1 MHRRLLARTAP
12 LGLVLALALTG
23 CGTDD
28 SNDPNTPSGEATER
42 TSTPEPT
49 ETESEAPT
57 ETESAEPEDEN
68 SGNVITITRLGG
80 KFTPNGERVKVPLG
94 EEITLAIEADA
105 AGELHVHSTPEQ
117 EISYKK
123 GISAHQLTFKQPG
136 VVEVE
141 SHEPDAIV
149 LQLQV
154 S

>member
-28 SNDPNTPSGEATER
+28 STDPNTPSGEATER

-49 ETESEAPT
+49 ETPSESET
-57 ETESAEPEDEN
+57 TEPEVEDA
-68 SGNVITITRLGG
+68 GTVITITREGD
-80 KFTPNGERVKVPLG
+80 KFTPDGERVKVPLG
-94 EEITLAIEADA
+94 EEITFAVDADE

-117 EISYKK
+117 QVSYKK
-123 GISAHQLTFKQPG
+123 GLSAHKLLFKQPG

-141 SHEPDAIV
+141 SHDPARVV

>member
-28 SNDPNTPSGEATER
+28 GSDPNTPSGEATER
-42 TSTPEPT
+42 TSTPEPS
-49 ETESEAPT
+49 ETPT
-57 ETESAEPEDEN
+57 ETESAEPEEELP
-68 SGNVITITRLGG
+68 SNVITITRQGG
-80 KFTPNGERVKVPLG
+80 KITPNGERVKVPLG
-94 EEITLAIEADA
+94 EEITLAIEADE

-141 SHEPDAIV
+141 SHEPDVVV